1 MYSFYLISI
10 QQFMYAMVQGP
21 LVLVNFVV
29 AKHIIESIQ
38 ISLNLN
44 IDDQAKPILTKL
56 GLGV

>member
-1 MYSFYLISI
+1 
-10 QQFMYAMVQGP
+10 MYAMVQGP